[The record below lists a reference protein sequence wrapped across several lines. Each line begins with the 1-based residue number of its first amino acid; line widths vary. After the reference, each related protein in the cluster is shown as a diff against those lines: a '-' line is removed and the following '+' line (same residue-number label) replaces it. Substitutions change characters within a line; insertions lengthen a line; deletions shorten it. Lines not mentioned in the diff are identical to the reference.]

1 MKISNVLKKII
12 TPVRFTRSIYSV
24 NLVQKCANM
33 FVHNRGMLYLLFAFS
48 ILSIISFVNERR
60 WTPIVIFMLT
70 AFLVS
75 FFYKNMVAV
84 MGVAL
89 LTSYVIYFFVKQ
101 PFEGLET
108 MTDPNEKE
116 GMEEEEKEEEKE
128 GMETKDKDTSD
139 KDNKNKDKKDKKDKP
154 SESSASQQKKDYD
167 DLKGDYAEF
176 QGIQKKIMDGV
187 NDMNPLL
194 DKADKFLEKMEAFQ
208 SKYGN

>member
-1 MKISNVLKKII
+1 
-12 TPVRFTRSIYSV
+12 
-24 NLVQKCANM
+24 
-33 FVHNRGMLYLLFAFS
+33 
-48 ILSIISFVNERR
+48 
-60 WTPIVIFMLT
+60 MLT